1 MIHSIKT
8 LLKKMPP
15 YRRSALK
22 EKSEREETVVL
33 TIVAK
38 ISYFADFGEAYDHAN
53 PVQAAPSMTVKEVV
67 QGGGG
72 GDGRGWVDGVML
84 SVVSQ

>member
-15 YRRSALK
+15 CRRSALK
-22 EKSEREETVVL
+22 EKSEREETAVL

-38 ISYFADFGEAYDHAN
+38 ISYFADFREAYDHAN
-53 PVQAAPSMTVKEVV
+53 TVQAAPSMTVKEVV
-67 QGGGG
+67 QGC
-72 GDGRGWVDGVML
+72 GDGRGRVDGVTL